1 MLGEKVMKEPYATL
15 YQLCIGEL
23 ENEEQ
28 RKLLLEILSIMS
40 ESKSLQEGCERVKD
54 VLLKRIDEI
63 AGELGVD

>member
-15 YQLCIGEL
+15 YQICIGEL

-54 VLLKRIDEI
+54 ELLKRIDEI
-63 AGELGVD
+63 AGELGVE

>member
-1 MLGEKVMKEPYATL
+1 MKEPYATL
-15 YQLCIGEL
+15 YQICIGEL

-54 VLLKRIDEI
+54 ELLKRIDEI
-63 AGELGVD
+63 AGELGVE

>member
-1 MLGEKVMKEPYATL
+1 MKEPYATL
-15 YQLCIGEL
+15 YQICIGEL

-54 VLLKRIDEI
+54 ELLKRVDEI

>member
-15 YQLCIGEL
+15 YQICIGEL

-54 VLLKRIDEI
+54 ELLKRVDEI